1 MGEYE
6 LIKKNGFILTDA
18 LFGLFV
24 MILCAG
30 VLFSVFKI
38 VEDDFGYYVDK
49 EINTQWFYHD

>member
-49 EINTQWFYHD
+49 EKF

>member
-6 LIKKNGFILTDA
+6 LNKKNGFILTDA

-24 MILCAG
+24 MILCTGILLG
-30 VLFSVFKI
+30 VFRI
-38 VEDDFGYYVDK
+38 TENDFGYYVDK

>member
-1 MGEYE
+1 VGEYE

-38 VEDDFGYYVDK
+38 LEDDFGYYVDK
-49 EINTQWFYHD
+49 EINTH

>member
-49 EINTQWFYHD
+49 EINTKWFYHD